1 MSQSLDLLE
10 GSLMCD
16 VLDAIFRWYGFY
28 NLYVQ
33 RYINEADIFVIASFI
48 NVAWGALSFIPL
60 LSKDHREEKCDIR
73 SVVDPGEG
81 PGWPPPYF

>member
-1 MSQSLDLLE
+1 MSQILGLLE

-16 VLDAIFRWYGFY
+16 VLDAIFQWYGFY

-48 NVAWGALSFIPL
+48 NVAWGALNFIPL

-81 PGWPPPYF
+81 SGWARPYF